1 MRGLS
6 LIIGMGLTACAPITA
21 DLPDDAIVSLSL
33 CSDGYI
39 HAFPEL
45 ETRLAALFW
54 QSKSALSVTT
64 EHLKHLPQTDRDPE
78 RALAWDGATQISS
91 ASGPGDIDLKWG
103 EDFAAVWD
111 NLETLSMHFK
121 TANPATE
128 LKARLAALPP
138 NPNPPRMLYLD
149 RSGATAGP
157 TTFVDAVIT
166 AAGGENIV
174 KTPGWQS
181 PDTETLMQ
189 FDPDIIIVSF
199 MGSNYSGVN
208 DRAFRHAALAD
219 KIEALPHIQV
229 DGKLWPCAGPGL
241 VTAAEQISK
250 AISEL

>member
-1 MRGLS
+1 
-6 LIIGMGLTACAPITA
+6 
-21 DLPDDAIVSLSL
+21 
-33 CSDGYI
+33 
-39 HAFPEL
+39 
-45 ETRLAALFW
+45 
-54 QSKSALSVTT
+54 
-64 EHLKHLPQTDRDPE
+64 
-78 RALAWDGATQISS
+78 
-91 ASGPGDIDLKWG
+91 
-103 EDFAAVWD
+103 
-111 NLETLSMHFK
+111 MHFN

-149 RSGATAGP
+149 RS
-157 TTFVDAVIT
+157 IT
-166 AAGGENIV
+166 AAGGENII